1 MAGIYIH
8 IPFCR
13 KKCTYCDFH
22 FSTTFE
28 NYRER
33 MVDAIV
39 KEAYSRASEL
49 SEETVK
55 TIYFGGGTPSVLNA
69 DELPQILR
77 IFRENYAVDENVEI
91 TLEANPDD
99 IKIEL
104 LKVWRREGVNRLS
117 IGVQSFRSEDL
128 DWMNRSHTAEQ
139 SLNAVKLAQQEG
151 FDNITIDLIYG
162 LPNMSMTGW
171 EAQLDKAIGLNVR
184 HISAYCLTVEP
195 NTALAHLTKT
205 GKIVTPG
212 DQVQSEEFLMLR
224 RKLLEAGYVQYEV
237 SNFGKEGFESQH
249 NSSYWKNENYL
260 GVGPSAHSF
269 DGASRRWNVS
279 NNQRYMSALETEDD
293 YFEVETLSPTD
304 KFNELLLTGLRTVYG
319 VDKTVL
325 LKEVS
330 PPASFEAQINEY
342 KGKGWLVEEHD
353 KYLLTPEGLLFADQ
367 IASELFLLED

>member
-39 KEAYSRASEL
+39 KEAYSRAPEL
-49 SEETVK
+49 SDESVK
-55 TIYFGGGTPSVLNA
+55 TVYFGGGTPSVLNA
-69 DELPQILR
+69 DELHRILKNV
-77 IFRENYAVDENVEI
+77 RENYAVDENVEI

-99 IKIEL
+99 INIEL
-104 LKVWRREGVNRLS
+104 LKIWKEEGVNRLS

-128 DWMNRSHTAEQ
+128 EWMNRSHSAEQ
-139 SLNAVKLAQQEG
+139 SVNAVKLAQREG

-162 LPNMSMTGW
+162 LPNMSMTEW
-171 EAQLDKAIGLNVR
+171 EAQLDQAIALNVP

-224 RKLLEAGYVQYEV
+224 KKLLDARFIQYEV

-249 NSSYWKNENYL
+249 NSAYWKNEKYL
-260 GVGPSAHSF
+260 GIGPSAHSF
-269 DGASRRWNVS
+269 DGVSRRWNVS

-304 KFNELLLTGLRTVYG
+304 KFNELLLTGLRTIYG
-319 VDKTVL
+319 VDKTL
-325 LKEVS
+325 LFKEVS
-330 PPASFEAQINEY
+330 PTTSFETQIDEY
-342 KGKGWLVEEHD
+342 KSKGWLVEEHD

>member
-33 MVDAIV
+33 MVNAIV
-39 KEAYSRASEL
+39 KEAYSRAAEL
-49 SEETVK
+49 SKETVK
-55 TIYFGGGTPSVLNA
+55 TVYFGGGTPSVLNE
-69 DELPQILR
+69 DELHRILMTVR
-77 IFRENYAVDENVEI
+77 KNYAVDENVEI

-99 IKIEL
+99 INIEL
-104 LKVWRREGVNRLS
+104 LKIWRREGVNRLS

-128 DWMNRSHTAEQ
+128 EWMNRSHTAEQ
-139 SLNAVKLAQQEG
+139 SVNAVKLAQQEG

-162 LPNMSMTGW
+162 LPNMSMTEW
-171 EAQLDKAIGLNVR
+171 EAQLDQAIALNVP

-249 NSSYWKNENYL
+249 NSAYWKNENYL
-260 GVGPSAHSF
+260 GIGPSAHSF

-279 NNQRYMSALETEDD
+279 NNQRYMSALETEDV
-293 YFEVETLSPTD
+293 YFEVETLSPID

-330 PPASFEAQINEY
+330 PPALFEAQINEY
-342 KGKGWLVEEHD
+342 KVKGWLLEEDD
-353 KYLLTPEGLLFADQ
+353 KFLLTPEGLLFADQ

>member
-1 MAGIYIH
+1 
-8 IPFCR
+8 
-13 KKCTYCDFH
+13 
-22 FSTTFE
+22 
-28 NYRER
+28 
-33 MVDAIV
+33 MVNAIV
-39 KEAYSRASEL
+39 KEAYSRAAEL

-55 TIYFGGGTPSVLNA
+55 TIYFGGGTPSLLNA
-69 DELPQILR
+69 DELHQILKTV
-77 IFRENYAVDENVEI
+77 RENYAVDENVEI

-99 IKIEL
+99 INLEL
-104 LKVWRREGVNRLS
+104 LKIWKREGVNRLS

-128 DWMNRSHTAEQ
+128 EWMNRSHTAEQ
-139 SLNAVKLAQQEG
+139 SVNAVKSAQQEG

-162 LPNMSMTGW
+162 LPNMSIRGW
-171 EAQLDKAIGLNVR
+171 EAQLDKAIGLNVP

-237 SNFGKEGFESQH
+237 SNFGKKGFESQH
-249 NSSYWKNENYL
+249 NSAYWKNENYL
-260 GVGPSAHSF
+260 GIGPSAHSF
-269 DGASRRWNVS
+269 DGTSRRWNMS

-293 YFEVETLSPTD
+293 YFEVETLSSTD

-319 VDKTVL
+319 VDKTLL

-330 PPASFEAQINEY
+330 PPVSFEAQINEY
-342 KGKGWLVEEHD
+342 KVKGWLVEERNR
-353 KYLLTPEGLLFADQ
+353 YFLTPEGLLFADK
-367 IASELFLLED
+367 IAAELFV

>member
-28 NYRER
+28 SYRER
-33 MVDAIV
+33 MVAAIV
-39 KEAYSRASEL
+39 KEAIERGKEL

-55 TIYFGGGTPSVLNA
+55 TVYFGGGTPSVLNA
-69 DELPQILR
+69 KELHRILQTL
-77 IFRENYAVDENVEI
+77 RENYRLASDVEI
-91 TLEANPDD
+91 TFEANPDD
-99 IKIEL
+99 INSDL
-104 LKVWRREGVNRLS
+104 LKVWRNEGVNRLS

-128 DWMNRSHTAEQ
+128 EWMNRSHSAEQ
-139 SLNAVKLAQQEG
+139 SVEAVKTAQNEG
-151 FDNITIDLIYG
+151 FKNITIDLIYG
-162 LPNMSMTGW
+162 LPNMTMKDW
-171 EAQLDKAIGLNVR
+171 EAQLDQAIALNVP

-212 DQVQSEEFLMLR
+212 DNVQSEEFLTLR
-224 RKLLEAGYVQYEV
+224 RKLTDAGLTQYEV
-237 SNFGKEGFESQH
+237 SNFAEKGYESKH
-249 NSSYWKNENYL
+249 NSAYWQNEKYL
-260 GVGPSAHSF
+260 GLGPSAHSF
-269 DGASRRWNVS
+269 DGDSRRWNVS
-279 NNQRYMSALETEDD
+279 NNQRYMSALETEDS
-293 YFEVETLSPTD
+293 YFEVETLSPID

-319 VDKTVL
+319 VDKKLL

-330 PPASFEAQINEY
+330 PPVSFETQINEY
-342 KGKGWLVEEHD
+342 KAKGWLIEEYD

-367 IASELFLLED
+367 VASELFLLEE

>member
-39 KEAYSRASEL
+39 KEAYSRAPEL
-49 SEETVK
+49 SDESVK
-55 TIYFGGGTPSVLNA
+55 TVYFGGGTPSVLNA
-69 DELPQILR
+69 DELHRILKNV
-77 IFRENYAVDENVEI
+77 RENYAVDENVEI

-99 IKIEL
+99 INIEL
-104 LKVWRREGVNRLS
+104 LKIWKEEGVNRLS

-128 DWMNRSHTAEQ
+128 EWMNRSHSAEQ
-139 SLNAVKLAQQEG
+139 SVNAVKLAQREG

-162 LPNMSMTGW
+162 LPNMSMTEW
-171 EAQLDKAIGLNVR
+171 EAQLDQAIALNVP

-224 RKLLEAGYVQYEV
+224 KKLLDARFIQYEV

-249 NSSYWKNENYL
+249 NSAYWKNEKYL
-260 GVGPSAHSF
+260 GIGPSAHSF
-269 DGASRRWNVS
+269 DGVSRRWNVS
-279 NNQRYMSALETEDD
+279 HNQRYMSALETEDD

-304 KFNELLLTGLRTVYG
+304 KFNELLLTGLRTIYG
-319 VDKTVL
+319 VDKTL
-325 LKEVS
+325 LFKEVS
-330 PPASFEAQINEY
+330 PTTSFETQIDEY
-342 KGKGWLVEEHD
+342 KSKGWLVEEHD

>member
-39 KEAYSRASEL
+39 QEAYSRASEL
-49 SEETVK
+49 SGETVK
-55 TIYFGGGTPSVLNA
+55 TVYFGGGTPSVLNA
-69 DELPQILR
+69 DELHQILKTV
-77 IFRENYAVDENVEI
+77 RENYVVDENVEI

-99 IKIEL
+99 INKEL
-104 LKVWRREGVNRLS
+104 LKIWRREGVNRLS
-117 IGVQSFRSEDL
+117 IGVQSFRPEDL
-128 DWMNRSHTAEQ
+128 EWMNRSHTAEQ
-139 SLNAVKLAQQEG
+139 AVNTVKLAQREG

-162 LPNMSMTGW
+162 LPNMSIKEW
-171 EAQLDKAIGLNVR
+171 EAQLDQAIALNVP

-212 DQVQSEEFLMLR
+212 DQVQSEEFLLLR
-224 RKLLEAGYVQYEV
+224 RKLLEAGFVQYEV
-237 SNFGKEGFESQH
+237 SNFGKEGFESRH
-249 NSSYWKNENYL
+249 NSAYWKNEKYL
-260 GVGPSAHSF
+260 GIGPSAHSF
-269 DGASRRWNVS
+269 DGPTRRWNVS
-279 NNQRYMSALETEDD
+279 NNQRYMSALETEDS
-293 YFEVETLSPTD
+293 YFEMETLSPID

-319 VDKTVL
+319 VDKKML

-330 PPASFEAQINEY
+330 PPESFAAQINEY
-342 KGKGWLVEEHD
+342 KAKRWLIEEQD
-353 KYLLTPEGLLFADQ
+353 KYLLTPEGLLFADE
-367 IASELFLLED
+367 IASELFLVED

>member
-1 MAGIYIH
+1 
-8 IPFCR
+8 
-13 KKCTYCDFH
+13 
-22 FSTTFE
+22 
-28 NYRER
+28 
-33 MVDAIV
+33 MVNSIV
-39 KEAYSRASEL
+39 NEAHSRATEL
-49 SEETVK
+49 SQERIKTV
-55 TIYFGGGTPSVLNA
+55 YFGGGTPSVLNA
-69 DELPQILR
+69 NELHKILKT
-77 IFRENYAVDENVEI
+77 FRDNYTVDKNVEI

-99 IKIEL
+99 INLEL
-104 LKVWRREGVNRLS
+104 LKTWRREGVNRLS

-128 DWMNRSHTAEQ
+128 EWMNRSHSAEQ
-139 SLNAVKLAQQEG
+139 SVNTVKLAQQEG

-162 LPNMSMTGW
+162 LPNMSMTEW
-171 EAQLDKAIGLNVR
+171 EAQLDQAIALNVP

-224 RKLLEAGYVQYEV
+224 KKLLDARFIQYEV

-249 NSSYWKNENYL
+249 NSAYWKNEKYL
-260 GVGPSAHSF
+260 GIGPSAHSF
-269 DGASRRWNVS
+269 DGVSRRWNVS

-319 VDKTVL
+319 VDKTLL

-330 PPASFEAQINEY
+330 PPASFEVQINEY
-342 KGKGWLVEEHD
+342 RVKGWLLEEHD

>member
-28 NYRER
+28 SYRER
-33 MVDAIV
+33 MVAAIV
-39 KEAYSRASEL
+39 KEAIERGKEL

-55 TIYFGGGTPSVLNA
+55 TVYFGGGTPSVLNA
-69 DELPQILR
+69 KELHRILQTVQ
-77 IFRENYAVDENVEI
+77 ENYRLASDVEI
-91 TLEANPDD
+91 TFEANPDD
-99 IKIEL
+99 INSDL
-104 LKVWRREGVNRLS
+104 LKVWRNEGVNRLS

-128 DWMNRSHTAEQ
+128 EWMNRSHSAEQ
-139 SLNAVKLAQQEG
+139 SVEAVKTAQNEG
-151 FDNITIDLIYG
+151 FKNITIDLIYG
-162 LPNMSMTGW
+162 LPNMTMKDW
-171 EAQLDKAIGLNVR
+171 EAQLDQAIALNVP

-212 DQVQSEEFLMLR
+212 DNVQSEEFLTLR
-224 RKLLEAGYVQYEV
+224 RKLTDAGLTQYEV
-237 SNFGKEGFESQH
+237 SNFAEKGYESKH
-249 NSSYWKNENYL
+249 NSAYWQNEKYL
-260 GVGPSAHSF
+260 GLGPSAHSF
-269 DGASRRWNVS
+269 DGDSRRWNVS
-279 NNQRYMSALETEDD
+279 NNQRYMSALETEDS
-293 YFEVETLSPTD
+293 YFEVETLSPID

-319 VDKTVL
+319 VDKKLL

-330 PPASFEAQINEY
+330 PPVSFETQINEY
-342 KGKGWLVEEHD
+342 KAKGWLIEEYD

-367 IASELFLLED
+367 VASELFLLEE